1 MKKFTGRY
9 TTNTAKALKGSERI
23 LCQVSEDGTIYICNG
38 FLLCTMNAPEYAATV
53 QPLTCCEP
61 GAWTFDKDGKHEDEA
76 HKLNLVKLFADT
88 VRDTA
93 DAAPLARAPFT
104 VQAKKAPAACYY
116 NADTMLP
123 IKNKNILDSLR
134 DDVLSGKITLHEAAE
149 ELHENGWANF
159 IDEDAARRLLKL

>member
-76 HKLNLVKLFADT
+76 HKLDLVKLFADT
-88 VRDTA
+88 
-93 DAAPLARAPFT
+93 
-104 VQAKKAPAACYY
+104 
-116 NADTMLP
+116 MLP
-123 IKNKNILDSLR
+123 IKNILDSLR

-149 ELHENGWANF
+149 ELHESGWTNF

>member
-23 LCQVSEDGTIYICNG
+23 LCQISEDGTIYICNG

-76 HKLNLVKLFADT
+76 HKLDLVKLFADT

-93 DAAPLARAPFT
+93 APVVWLAGDTKPHEKEIEAAGG
-104 VQAKKAPAACYY
+104 KW
-116 NADTMLP
+116 
-123 IKNKNILDSLR
+123 
-134 DDVLSGKITLHEAAE
+134 SGKKNAYYFRVA
-149 ELHENGWANF
+149 
-159 IDEDAARRLLKL
+159 